1 MQLLGREGDLPGR
14 LLAVC
19 QSTSPLSGRYHSRDA
34 EVDAKLGCWNLCTF
48 FLVLISDRAHAL
60 SQGQTEQTEQT
71 EQTPMNIAL
80 SLIKPSSKKFSAAAY
95 KFFDPLELFFF
106 PHLSVGKVN
115 SLLWKLHFGGL
126 LRVILVARQKWVFL
140 RSRLP

>member
-1 MQLLGREGDLPGR
+1 MKLLRMLGLYGGTLVAFAAHASKSCQGCLLSLLG
-14 LLAVC
+14 C
-19 QSTSPLSGRYHSRDA
+19 SPNA
-34 EVDAKLGCWNLCTF
+34 
-48 FLVLISDRAHAL
+48 
-60 SQGQTEQTEQT
+60 
-71 EQTPMNIAL
+71 
-80 SLIKPSSKKFSAAAY
+80 PSSFETSARKFSAATY
-95 KFFDPLELFFF
+95 KICDPLELFFF

>member
-1 MQLLGREGDLPGR
+1 MVGVYGGTLVAFAAQASKLHGQRASSANKANTMKMRQPPLE
-14 LLAVC
+14 
-19 QSTSPLSGRYHSRDA
+19 TSA
-34 EVDAKLGCWNLCTF
+34 
-48 FLVLISDRAHAL
+48 
-60 SQGQTEQTEQT
+60 
-71 EQTPMNIAL
+71 
-80 SLIKPSSKKFSAAAY
+80 KKFSGTKY
-95 KFFDPLELFFF
+95 KIFNSLELFFS